1 MKTFGD
7 LKPGDNVF
15 WVSSDWV
22 FHTFK
27 VLDVNVKYGSNV
39 KLTLDNN
46 IWSGYYPKNQVSSGN
61 SLWSS
66 LWSDK
71 EKALSY
77 ALEKAKRERDYY
89 INKIDE
95 MISIYDAI
103 EKFIKDYE

>member
-27 VLDVNVKYGSNV
+27 VLGIKYGRDV
-39 KLTLDNN
+39 KLTLDNDD
-46 IWSGYYPKNQVSSGN
+46 WSGYYPKNQVSSGN
-61 SLWSS
+61 SLWS
-66 LWSDK
+66 DK
-71 EKALSY
+71 EEALSY
-77 ALEKAKRERDYY
+77 ALEKAKQMRNY
-89 INKIDE
+89 ILNKIDK

-103 EKFIKDYE
+103 EKFIDNYEGC

>member
-15 WVSSDWV
+15 WISSDWV
-22 FHTFK
+22 FHIFK
-27 VLDVNVKYGSNV
+27 VLDVKYGVGDV
-39 KLTLDNN
+39 KLTLDNAA
-46 IWSGYYPKNQVSSGN
+46 WSGYYPNNQISSSN
-61 SLWSS
+61 S

-77 ALEKAKRERDYY
+77 ALEKAKNEKDYLS
-89 INKIDE
+89 NKIDK
-95 MISIYDAI
+95 MISRYDAI